1 MRANSTPTP
10 DSYGRFAIYIDGSN
24 LYHTIRDLGL
34 HVDYRRLLDYFRTKG
49 WLTRA
54 FYYTALL
61 EGDMTPDWL
70 IRLTDWLS
78 YNGFNVITKRA
89 KIFRR
94 RVADDTG
101 SFHWVSE
108 VKGNVDIEMAVDM
121 LTLAPHLDTV
131 VLFSGDGDFVSLVE
145 AVQKMGT
152 RVVIISSERTSD
164 STVAD
169 ELRRQADEFVELASI
184 ADYIRMPERPNVERS
199 YDSDRTDRPE
209 RNSRYMDNGG
219 RMENGGGRYDMGRM
233 PTPLDIE
240 PEDEE

>member
-1 MRANSTPTP
+1 MNRPVPPNL
-10 DSYGRFAIYIDGSN
+10 YGRFAIFIDGSN

-34 HVDYRRLLDYFRTKG
+34 HVDYRRLLEFFNQRG
-49 WLTRA
+49 WLVRA

-94 RVADDTG
+94 RVADDFG
-101 SFHWVSE
+101 SFHWTSE

-121 LTLAPHLDTV
+121 MTLAPRCDTII
-131 VLFSGDGDFVSLVE
+131 LFSGDGDFVSLVQ
-145 AVQKMGT
+145 AVQKTGT
-152 RVVIISSERTSD
+152 RVVIISSEKTSD

-169 ELRRQADEFVELASI
+169 ELRRQADEFIELTTI
-184 ADYIRMPERPNVERS
+184 ADHIRML
-199 YDSDRTDRPE
+199 DRETAAAANNANAG
-209 RNSRYMDNGG
+209 NSNNDA
-219 RMENGGGRYDMGRM
+219 
-233 PTPLDIE
+233 
-240 PEDEE
+240 

>member
-1 MRANSTPTP
+1 MNRPVPPNL
-10 DSYGRFAIYIDGSN
+10 YGRFAIFIDGSN

-34 HVDYRRLLDYFRTKG
+34 HVDYRRLLEFFNQRG
-49 WLTRA
+49 WLVRA

-94 RVADDTG
+94 RVADDFG
-101 SFHWVSE
+101 SFHWTSE

-121 LTLAPHLDTV
+121 MTLAPRCDTII
-131 VLFSGDGDFVSLVE
+131 LFSGDGDFVSLVQ
-145 AVQKMGT
+145 AVQKTGT
-152 RVVIISSERTSD
+152 RVVIISSEKTSD

-169 ELRRQADEFVELASI
+169 ELRRQADEFIELTTI
-184 ADYIRMPERPNVERS
+184 ADHIRMLDRETATTANNANAS
-199 YDSDRTDRPE
+199 NSSNSDDA
-209 RNSRYMDNGG
+209 
-219 RMENGGGRYDMGRM
+219 
-233 PTPLDIE
+233 
-240 PEDEE
+240 

>member
-1 MRANSTPTP
+1 MNRPVPPNL
-10 DSYGRFAIYIDGSN
+10 YGRFAIFIDGSN

-34 HVDYRRLLDYFRTKG
+34 HVDYRRLLEFFNQRG
-49 WLTRA
+49 WLVRA

-94 RVADDTG
+94 RVADDFG
-101 SFHWVSE
+101 SFHWTSE

-121 LTLAPHLDTV
+121 MTLAPRCDTII
-131 VLFSGDGDFVSLVE
+131 LFSGDGDFVSLVQ
-145 AVQKMGT
+145 AVQKTGT
-152 RVVIISSERTSD
+152 RVVIISSEKTSD

-169 ELRRQADEFVELASI
+169 ELRRQADEFIELTTI
-184 ADYIRMPERPNVERS
+184 ADHIRML
-199 YDSDRTDRPE
+199 DRETAAANNANAS
-209 RNSRYMDNGG
+209 NSSNSNNDA
-219 RMENGGGRYDMGRM
+219 
-233 PTPLDIE
+233 
-240 PEDEE
+240 

>member
-1 MRANSTPTP
+1 MRRPLPIDN
-10 DSYGRFAIYIDGSN
+10 YGRFAIFIDGSN

-34 HVDYRRLLDYFRTKG
+34 HVDYRRLLEYFSSKG
-49 WLTRA
+49 WLVRA

-94 RVADDTG
+94 RVADETG

-121 LTLAPHLDTV
+121 MTLAHHCDTII
-131 VLFSGDGDFVSLVE
+131 LFSGDGDFVSLVE
-145 AVQKMGT
+145 AVQRLGT

-169 ELRRQADEFVELASI
+169 ELRRQADEFVELTSI
-184 ADYIRMPERPNVERS
+184 AEHIRML
-199 YDSDRTDRPE
+199 DRETTS
-209 RNSRYMDNGG
+209 NNANNG
-219 RMENGGGRYDMGRM
+219 R
-233 PTPLDIE
+233 
-240 PEDEE
+240 

>member
-1 MRANSTPTP
+1 MNRPVPPNL
-10 DSYGRFAIYIDGSN
+10 YGRFAIFIDGSN

-34 HVDYRRLLDYFRTKG
+34 HVDYRRLLEFFNQRG
-49 WLTRA
+49 WLVRA

-94 RVADDTG
+94 RVADDFG
-101 SFHWVSE
+101 SFHWTSE

-121 LTLAPHLDTV
+121 MTLAPRCDTII
-131 VLFSGDGDFVSLVE
+131 LFSGDGDFVSLVQ
-145 AVQKMGT
+145 AVQKTGT
-152 RVVIISSERTSD
+152 RVVIISSEKTSD

-169 ELRRQADEFVELASI
+169 ELRRQADEFIELTTI
-184 ADYIRMPERPNVERS
+184 ADHIRML
-199 YDSDRTDRPE
+199 DRETAAANNANAS
-209 RNSRYMDNGG
+209 NSSNSNND
-219 RMENGGGRYDMGRM
+219 
-233 PTPLDIE
+233 
-240 PEDEE
+240 